1 MAGEPS
7 LPIWTEEALP
17 ASYSE
22 STTSTSRVPRCL
34 TGMAGTVE
42 AGAHATAT
50 TAPTASPAASL
61 TRPLFVRSPGKAA
74 LIVYTASGTGSHG
87 LAGFPLDPQ
96 HVRYERPGVG
106 TGVPGDVLGG
116 PHRHHPAARV
126 PPFRS
131 EVHDP
136 VGRLD
141 HVQVVLDDQ
150 DRVARRH
157 QAVQHRQELPDVFE
171 G

>member
-7 LPIWTEEALP
+7 LSIWTEEALP

-74 LIVYTASGTGSHG
+74 LIVYTASGTGRSE
-87 LAGFPLDPQ
+87 
-96 HVRYERPGVG
+96 ERRVG
-106 TGVPGDVLGG
+106 KSVDLGG
-116 PHRHHPAARV
+116 
-126 PPFRS
+126 
-131 EVHDP
+131 
-136 VGRLD
+136 
-141 HVQVVLDDQ
+141 
-150 DRVARRH
+150 RRIIKKKI
-157 QAVQHRQELPDVFE
+157 
-171 G
+171 